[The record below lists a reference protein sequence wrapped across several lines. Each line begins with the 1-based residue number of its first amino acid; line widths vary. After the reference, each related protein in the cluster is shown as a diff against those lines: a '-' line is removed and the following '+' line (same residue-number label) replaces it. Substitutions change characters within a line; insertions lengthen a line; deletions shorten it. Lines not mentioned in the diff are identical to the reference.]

1 MGVRGDAVEDTF
13 FVRHYGSL
21 YTEEEYT
28 TTSHFAY
35 LTANYIAS
43 PKLTVFGTFS
53 YSKHSAE
60 YDEVIMPDVT
70 TEVSSSL
77 SHQDFTFEEMH
88 TYSDLD
94 YGYLR
99 FLLGFE
105 YKFTPRLTWTADG
118 DMAKF
123 TDDAPY
129 VFGDETG
136 SLFMI
141 RSGFKLD
148 F

>member
-1 MGVRGDAVEDTF
+1 
-13 FVRHYGSL
+13 
-21 YTEEEYT
+21 
-28 TTSHFAY
+28 
-35 LTANYIAS
+35 
-43 PKLTVFGTFS
+43 
-53 YSKHSAE
+53 
-60 YDEVIMPDVT
+60 MPDVT
-70 TEVSSSL
+70 TEVSSVL

-105 YKFTPRLTWTADG
+105 YRFTPTLTWSADG
-118 DMAKF
+118 DLAKF
-123 TDDAPY
+123 TDNAPY
-129 VFGDETG
+129 VYGDETG

>member
-53 YSKHSAE
+53 FSRSTAK

-70 TEVSSSL
+70 SEVSSSL

-99 FLLGFE
+99 FILGFA
-105 YKFTPRLTWTADG
+105 YRFTSTLTWSVDG
-118 DMAKF
+118 DFANF

-129 VFGDETG
+129 VYGDETG
-136 SLFMI
+136 SMFMI
-141 RSGFKLD
+141 RSGVTLD